1 MQVKGIC
8 SRSASF
14 YQIMIAQP
22 VTRMLHMRKLTV
34 ISVFMF
40 TLAGAALSA
49 RADDVPVLDVNPVC
63 HGIARQAASP
73 GEKGDIDVSFKQ
85 CVESER
91 ATRDTLAGQWSTFAA
106 ADKASCINESRMAG
120 LPSYTDLL
128 TCLEMARDVRKLN
141 APNAPGRS
149 IKQ

>member
-1 MQVKGIC
+1 
-8 SRSASF
+8 
-14 YQIMIAQP
+14 
-22 VTRMLHMRKLTV
+22 MRKLAV

-40 TLAGAALSA
+40 TLAGAAAL
-49 RADDVPVLDVNPVC
+49 ADDVPVLDVNPVC

-106 ADKASCINESRMAG
+106 TDKASCISESRMAG

-141 APNAPGRS
+141 TPNAPGRS